1 MTNQKKLTALVLAA
15 LTVCA
20 CPWGHPASAAEKADG
35 HEMGAVDTYEL
46 DPVDVEGQRE
56 SVPGGMVQEQ
66 TKLGVLGVQSIFAVP
81 YSEMSMTEKMLE
93 TYNDPSQPLANVLL
107 NNPSIRSST
116 SSPMY
121 SDFSMR
127 GINMN
132 GNHMMLN
139 GVPSLYSQFTVPPSH
154 VIARMDITS
163 GPNAAVNGVSMS
175 NNGTNSGA
183 TPAPGTINIVTK
195 RAGDVPVTR
204 YTQVVS
210 GRGTFGEYIDVGRR
224 FGRNE
229 AWGLR
234 VNGELLHGKMSLKDG
249 EMHNGNIFFNLDHH
263 DARSTTNLFA
273 GVFDQRVDGA
283 QRWFTYTGDT
293 AKLPTVPDAATP
305 YDFKETTK
313 RMWGHILT
321 LNHEQKIDDRYTAF
335 FNVGFSRRD
344 GEKYNSNASLIF
356 DENGNFTNGSST
368 LTKTRNRSNAQHEA
382 ARNVYLQAGIKGTA
396 VTGAVHHDFALSVDR
411 SWAKYWNKNNYGKDG
426 QYGGS
431 IYEGIQF
438 GSNFY
443 PLPGYLPYA
452 PQWEEL
458 NVGVTLA
465 DAMRVGK
472 WNILLAASQKHE
484 HFKNIAKDQT
494 IENTN
499 ILPTWGLTYRPTDR
513 TSIYYGHT
521 ESFSRGALVADESKY
536 VNRNETLEPVRSK
549 QNEIGVKH
557 MAGGVLSTLSF
568 FEIDE
573 PNMIDAAVGGGKYR
587 RAADGKNR
595 YRGIEYTV
603 NGKPHAKW
611 TVTGG
616 LLYLDAERAHTAGGA
631 KDGAFVAGVARYSGV
646 VGLTYEPTDA
656 CSFTGRLVWSDK
668 AYIENVYGKGK
679 IEIPAY
685 ATVDLGMTYRTR
697 INTVP
702 TKLSLMCYNALNKS
716 YWMGRGG
723 SSTFG
728 LSMPRTWMFSA
739 QFDI

>member
-1 MTNQKKLTALVLAA
+1 MTNQKKLTAFVLAA
-15 LTVCA
+15 LAVYA
-20 CPWGHPASAAEKADG
+20 CPCGNPASAAEKADD
-35 HEMGAVDTYEL
+35 HATGAVDTYEL
-46 DPVDVEGQRE
+46 DPVDVEGRRE
-56 SVPGGMVQEQ
+56 SIPGGMVQEE
-66 TKLGVLGVQSIFAVP
+66 TKLGVLGAQSIFTVP
-81 YSEMSMTEKMLE
+81 YSEMSMTEKMIE

-139 GVPSLYSQFTVPPSH
+139 GVPSLYSQFTTPPSH

-175 NNGTNSGA
+175 NNGTNGGA

-229 AWGLR
+229 VWGLR

-249 EMHNGNIFFNLDHH
+249 EMHNGNIFFNLDHR
-263 DARSTTNLFA
+263 DDWSSTNLFA
-273 GVFDQRVDGA
+273 GFFDQRVDGA
-283 QRWFTYTGDT
+283 QRWFTYTGNT
-293 AKLPTVPDAATP
+293 AQLPTVPDAATP

-321 LNHEQKIDDRYTAF
+321 LNHEQKIDARYTAF
-335 FNVGFSRRD
+335 FNLGFSRRD

-426 QYGGS
+426 QYGGN

-685 ATVDLGMTYRTR
+685 ATVDLGMTYKTR

>member
-1 MTNQKKLTALVLAA
+1 MTNQKKLTAFVLAA
-15 LTVCA
+15 LAVYA
-20 CPWGHPASAAEKADG
+20 CPCGNPASAAEKADD
-35 HEMGAVDTYEL
+35 HATGAVDTYEL
-46 DPVDVEGQRE
+46 DPVDVEGRRE
-56 SVPGGMVQEQ
+56 SIPGGMVQEE
-66 TKLGVLGVQSIFAVP
+66 TKLGVLGAQSIFTVP
-81 YSEMSMTEKMLE
+81 YSEMSMTEKMIE

-139 GVPSLYSQFTVPPSH
+139 GVPSLYSQFTTPPSH

-175 NNGTNSGA
+175 NNGTNGGA

-249 EMHNGNIFFNLDHH
+249 EMHNSNIFFNLDHR
-263 DARSTTNLFA
+263 DDRSSTNLFA

-283 QRWFTYTGDT
+283 QRWFTYTGNT

-321 LNHEQKIDDRYTAF
+321 LNHEQKIDARYTAF
-335 FNVGFSRRD
+335 FNLGFSRRD
-344 GEKYNSNASLIF
+344 GEKYNSGASLAF
-356 DENGNFTNGSST
+356 DANGNFVGSN
-368 LTKTRNRSNAQHEA
+368 KANAQHEA

-411 SWAKYWNKNNYGKDG
+411 SWAKYWNANNWATGSFYSGNLYDG
-426 QYGGS
+426 IS
-431 IYEGIQF
+431 F
-438 GSNFY
+438 
-443 PLPGYLPYA
+443 LPGFTVPSYKPYL

-458 NVGVTLA
+458 NVGVTLV

-472 WNILLAASQKHE
+472 WNVLLAASQKHE
-484 HFKNIAKDQT
+484 HFKNITSGKT
-494 IENTN
+494 FENTN

-521 ESFSRGALVADESKY
+521 ESFSRGAVVVNSSNKTY
-536 VNRNETLEPVRSK
+536 VNAGATLEPVRSR

-557 MAGGVLSTLSF
+557 LAGGVLSTLSF

-573 PNMIDAAVGGGKYR
+573 PNLIDVPLGGTNYR

-595 YRGIEYTV
+595 YRGIEYTA

-616 LLYLDAERAHTAGGA
+616 LLYLDAERVHTAGGT
-631 KDGAFVAGVARYSGV
+631 KDGAFVAGAAQYSGV

-668 AYIENVYGKGK
+668 AYIENTSGKGK

-685 ATVDLGMTYRTR
+685 ATVDLGMTYKMR